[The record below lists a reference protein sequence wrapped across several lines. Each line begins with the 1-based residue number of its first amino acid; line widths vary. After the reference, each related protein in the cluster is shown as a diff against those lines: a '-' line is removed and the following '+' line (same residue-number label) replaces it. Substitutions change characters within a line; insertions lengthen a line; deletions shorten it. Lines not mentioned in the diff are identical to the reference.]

1 VVHYLQLCE
10 LLPGYTAATA
20 AGCCFTPCWAAPGR
34 RQALSP
40 LRCPHLTSPPLAIVA
55 LQDQPRMYGALLL
68 LRIIARKYEFK
79 DDVSSSSSSS
89 SD

>member
-1 VVHYLQLCE
+1 
-10 LLPGYTAATA
+10 
-20 AGCCFTPCWAAPGR
+20 
-34 RQALSP
+34 
-40 LRCPHLTSPPLAIVA
+40 
-55 LQDQPRMYGALLL
+55 MYGALLL